1 MKKPLNIISFAATYE
16 TLTEVLED
24 HKLASLGDTFVNFT
38 YSLAMSQK
46 KRRPVGVKVKG
57 NILAEALRRSGLREH
72 VSSGMSR
79 HDLADAVEALLIY
92 SWLNNCITLEESVK
106 TIAGSDDPVEGLSQ
120 LLVKIR
126 NRIKFS

>member
-1 MKKPLNIISFAATYE
+1 MKKPHNFISFAVTYK

-24 HKLASLGDTFVNFT
+24 HRLASLGDTFINFV

-72 VSSGMSR
+72 VPSRMSR
-79 HDLADAVEALLIY
+79 HGLADAVEALLIY
-92 SWLNNCITLEESVK
+92 SWLTNCITLEESVK
-106 TIAGSDDPVEGLSQ
+106 AIAGSDDSVEGLSQ
-120 LLVKIR
+120 LLVKVK
-126 NRIKFS
+126 NRTKFS